1 MTDIKYSLME
11 ITGDLLRLEEMM
23 DDPELDPQTLSDTM
37 EGIEGAFEDKFDGYA
52 AVIRR
57 MNSQIEMMET
67 ENRRIADRIT
77 TWKANVKR
85 MKEVMLFAMTAT
97 GKTKFKT
104 AQNSFWIQKN
114 PESVVID
121 TEDVRA
127 IPEDYL
133 TFKEPEPN
141 KTAIKAA
148 IKDGVDFKGLAHIE
162 QTEGVRWR

>member
-1 MTDIKYSLME
+1 MNIFNLSDDYMQILSMME
-11 ITGDLLRLEEMM
+11 DPDLDKQMLK
-23 DDPELDPQTLSDTM
+23 DTM
-37 EGIEGAFEDKFDGYA
+37 EGIEGALEDKFDNYVFVA
-52 AVIRR
+52 K
-57 MNSQIEMMET
+57 EMQADIKALEET
-67 ENRRIADRIT
+67 IKELQARKDSKESNLKKLKEIMTLVMIT
-77 TWKANVKR
+77 T
-85 MKEVMLFAMTAT
+85 
-97 GKTKFKT
+97 GKVKFKT
-104 AQNSFWIQKN
+104 SLHSYWVQKN

-148 IKDGVDFKGLAHIE
+148 IHDRMDFQGLAHIE

>member
-1 MTDIKYSLME
+1 MNIFNLSDDYLQILSMME
-11 ITGDLLRLEEMM
+11 DPDLDKQMLK
-23 DDPELDPQTLSDTM
+23 DTM
-37 EGIEGAFEDKFDGYA
+37 EGIEGALEDKFDNYVFVA
-52 AVIRR
+52 KEMQADIKALEETIKELQARKDSKESNLKKLKEIMTLV
-57 MNSQIEMMET
+57 MNT
-67 ENRRIADRIT
+67 
-77 TWKANVKR
+77 
-85 MKEVMLFAMTAT
+85 T
-97 GKTKFKT
+97 GKVKFKT
-104 AQNSFWIQKN
+104 SLHSYWVQKN

-148 IKDGVDFKGLAHIE
+148 INDGKDFQGLAHIE

>member
-1 MTDIKYSLME
+1 MNIFNLSDDYMQILGMME
-11 ITGDLLRLEEMM
+11 DPDLDKQMLK
-23 DDPELDPQTLSDTM
+23 DTM
-37 EGIEGAFEDKFDGYA
+37 EGIEGALEDKFDNYVFVA
-52 AVIRR
+52 KEMQADIKALEETIKELQARKDSKESNLKKLKEIMTLV
-57 MNSQIEMMET
+57 MNT
-67 ENRRIADRIT
+67 
-77 TWKANVKR
+77 
-85 MKEVMLFAMTAT
+85 T
-97 GKTKFKT
+97 GKVKFKT
-104 AQNSFWIQKN
+104 SLHSYWVQKN

-148 IKDGVDFKGLAHIE
+148 IKDGMDFHGLAHIE

>member
-1 MTDIKYSLME
+1 MNIFNLSDDYMQILGMME
-11 ITGDLLRLEEMM
+11 
-23 DDPELDPQTLSDTM
+23 DPELDPQMLKDTM
-37 EGIEGAFEDKFDGYA
+37 EGIEGALEDKFDNYVYVA
-52 AVIRR
+52 K
-57 MNSQIEMMET
+57 EMQ
-67 ENRRIADRIT
+67 ADIMALEQTIKELQAR
-77 TWKANVKR
+77 KDSKEANLKK
-85 MKEVMLFAMTAT
+85 MKEIMTLVMNTT
-97 GKTKFKT
+97 GKVKFKT
-104 AQNSFWIQKN
+104 ALHSYWVQKN

-148 IKDGVDFKGLAHIE
+148 IHDGKDFQGLAHIE